1 MEARDRLIVALDVDQ
16 VSKAEALIARLTG
29 TVRTVK
35 IGKQLFVAGGPEF
48 VKRLVAAKFAVF
60 LDLKFHDIPATVA
73 GATREAVKLGVAFLD
88 VHASGGRAMMRAA
101 REAAEE
107 EAARQSTP
115 RPRLLGV
122 TVLTSLEERDLA
134 ATGVQG
140 SVEKQV
146 MRLAGL
152 AQEAGLD
159 GVVCSPLEIP
169 DIRKQCGGDFLV
181 VTPGIRSGDEPADDQ
196 RRTLS
201 ARKAM
206 EAGADYLVVG
216 RAIISAAD
224 PASAFDKMAG
234 EIDTAARPNA

>member
-1 MEARDRLIVALDVDQ
+1 MEARDRLIVAIDVDQ

-29 TVRTVK
+29 TVRSVK

-48 VKRLVAAKFAVF
+48 VGRLVAAKFAVF

-73 GATREAVKLGVAFLD
+73 GATREAVKLGVAFIDL
-88 VHASGGRAMMRAA
+88 HASGGRAMMRAA
-101 REAAEE
+101 REAAED
-107 EAARQSTP
+107 EAARQSAP

-122 TVLTSLEERDLA
+122 TVLTSLEAEALA
-134 ATGVQG
+134 ETGVSG
-140 SVEKQV
+140 GVEKQV
-146 MRLAGL
+146 LRLAGL
-152 AQEAGLD
+152 AREAGLD
-159 GVVCSPLEIP
+159 GVVCSPREISEV
-169 DIRKQCGGDFLV
+169 RRQCGEDFLV

-216 RAIISAAD
+216 RPITSAAD
-224 PASAFDKMAG
+224 PASAFEKLAG
-234 EIDTAARPNA
+234 EIETVARPNT